1 MNKIKMRIIGILLIG
16 LCFCLPIVSF
26 IIQDY
31 TNHNRVGEIDGGKT
45 QEILKK
51 HPLISYLYQYDY
63 IMEDYDEIVQES
75 YNIKKYY
82 SYSKEKQKDLKKI
95 QTIYSQEIQKLI
107 QNKIISHDILETSTK
122 KDYQLTFG
130 TIKKNKKENIGQ
142 YFLEQIYRLNSDND
156 KFIDFNMDG
165 KTHKITSI
173 SLTQN
178 HHLDFNQ
185 KEIKE
190 LLWNMIKYLE
200 LDDIDDWNYNQE
212 GYESYQ
218 AKLRISFYNEI
229 IDQQQNIRINTSIL
243 YLPSPK
249 RFHIFV
255 E

>member
-1 MNKIKMRIIGILLIG
+1 
-16 LCFCLPIVSF
+16 
-26 IIQDY
+26 
-31 TNHNRVGEIDGGKT
+31 
-45 QEILKK
+45 
-51 HPLISYLYQYDY
+51 
-63 IMEDYDEIVQES
+63 
-75 YNIKKYY
+75 
-82 SYSKEKQKDLKKI
+82 
-95 QTIYSQEIQKLI
+95 
-107 QNKIISHDILETSTK
+107 
-122 KDYQLTFG
+122 
-130 TIKKNKKENIGQ
+130 
-142 YFLEQIYRLNSDND
+142 
-156 KFIDFNMDG
+156 MDG